1 MMQSQFN
8 NYISDNHLFTKKDK
22 LLVAVSGGVDSMA
35 LLCLLWTAGYNFGVA
50 HCNFQLRGEESDGD
64 ERFVE
69 LFAPYIAPYFHKK
82 RFDTE
87 GSASDKKTGIQETAR
102 DLRYA
107 WFEELRQSFD
117 YQYILTAHHAS
128 DSIETVVFNLTRG
141 TGLRGL
147 TGIKPKKG
155 YIIRPLL
162 FASKTDIVAYAE
174 QYKIPFR
181 EDSSNKNDKYARNLI
196 RHSIIPELKKINPEF
211 ENTIKNT
218 TRNLN
223 ETQDLMNY
231 FVDKLR
237 SELIKINKN
246 QTLISIN
253 KLKELPST
261 KTVLL
266 ELIKNFGFNAQQ
278 VESIILNNKIGSKF
292 YSKTHELLIDRSDF
306 IIQSVDYQQNTRNKQ
321 LKTQN
326 TEGSILYIF
335 EDTETIGFN
344 NSLIKSELTGLIKN
358 QLITNESSTL
368 NSDKLVVNSSIRNE
382 LIGTQL
388 TQLNSDEL
396 ITNKSTELNDYQPN
410 GNELINNKSI
420 ESSNYQLIINKSI
433 ELNPI
438 ISADKNVVQLNYEQL
453 IFPLKLRNWQVG
465 DRFQPFGM
473 NGKSQLVS
481 DYFQQQ
487 KLSEFDKKKVLILE
501 NGDGRICWIV
511 GFRLAEPFKLLAMTK
526 EIFKIAFISTD
537 EDPSVVRFICF

>member
-1 MMQSQFN
+1 MMQSKFS
-8 NYISDNHLFTKKDK
+8 NYISNNHLFTKKDK
-22 LLVAVSGGVDSMA
+22 LLVAVSGGADSMA
-35 LLCLLWTAGYNFGVA
+35 LLCLLWTEGYNFGVA

-69 LFAPYIAPYFHKK
+69 LFASYITPHFHKK

-107 WFEELRQSFD
+107 WFEELRQTFD

-128 DSIETVVFNLTRG
+128 DSIETVVFNLIRG

-147 TGIKPKKG
+147 TGIKPKNG
-155 YIIRPLL
+155 YLIRPLL
-162 FASKTDIVAYAE
+162 FAAKTDILAYVK

-181 EDSSNKNDKYARNLI
+181 EDSSNESDKYARNLI
-196 RHSIIPELKKINPEF
+196 RHLIIPELKKINPEF
-211 ENTIKNT
+211 ENTLQNTIK
-218 TRNLN
+218 NLN
-223 ETQDLMNY
+223 ETQDLMDY
-231 FVDKLR
+231 FLDKMR

-246 QTLISIN
+246 QTLIPIN
-253 KLKELPST
+253 KLKELPSN

-266 ELIKNFGFNAQQ
+266 ELIKDFGFNAQQ
-278 VESIILNNKIGSKF
+278 VESIISNNKIGNKF

-306 IIQSVDYQQNTRNKQ
+306 IIQLIDYQENTQNFSLTTQNAQ
-321 LKTQN
+321 LETQN
-326 TEGSILYIF
+326 TEGSVLYVF
-335 EDTETIGFN
+335 EDTKTINFN
-344 NSLIKSELTGLIKN
+344 NLLIKNELTELNKN
-358 QLITNESSTL
+358 QLITDELTTL
-368 NSDKLVVNSSIRNE
+368 NSDKLAVNPLIKNE

-388 TQLNSDEL
+388 TQLNSNEL
-396 ITNKSTELNDYQPN
+396 IINKSTELNNYQLN
-410 GNELINNKSI
+410 SDELIANKSI
-420 ESSNYQLIINKSI
+420 VLNNYQLIIDKSI

-438 ISADKNVVQLNYEQL
+438 ININKNIAQLNYDQL
-453 IFPLKLRNWQVG
+453 IFPLKLRHWQVG
-465 DRFQPFGM
+465 DRFQPLGM

-526 EIFKIAFISTD
+526 EIFKITL
-537 EDPSVVRFICF
+537 VNT